1 MLLHDPLTNAASDF
15 TLLSTDTL
23 HLLLGLAE
31 SALILAASNQQAL
44 DYQCAIADIKTL
56 LLVREDTAIC

>member
-1 MLLHDPLTNAASDF
+1 MLLLEPLTNAASDF
-15 TLLSTDTL
+15 TLLSSDTL

-31 SALILAASNQQAL
+31 AALLLSDSEQQTL

-56 LLVREDTAIC
+56 LLVRCESASC